1 MRVFMSTTPV
11 LELENGA
18 LVAIGCGIDGQ
29 RPLSVEIEGCTIT
42 SLYMFGSIRD
52 TIEPIGPSCF
62 SMKRTWSL
70 ESGSYRL
77 CASFKPIGL
86 ADSQAF
92 VPAAY
97 YQGNVRGKGSYP
109 NARIS
114 EHWEFLETRS
124 AIPAAVCLYDSS
136 STFCMGMRASWP
148 HASSTWK
155 DGSIVFHIPG
165 FEAPFSYKGKSLLER
180 QDGQGL
186 TMKVDAPVSR
196 TFIGSFSSKSLLAG
210 YEEFIQAFSS
220 QVEPAERLDPE
231 SLADKKALLLRQLLS
246 LVRLRGDEE
255 AYLVMGCGNG
265 SYQDIY
271 EFTAGSFLVKSLE
284 AAAML
289 ASLDVQRILDEA
301 SDPIKDILQKELDR
315 LEGLGLKDLARRIA
329 RFFFRAERAPG
340 VFQDCHDLR
349 TGEWGGYLGVSEHPE
364 YRDLVNARCNG
375 EAMMGYLRLYES
387 LKDEEYLELAL
398 RVASF
403 YLKAQCPDGSFGRWW
418 SVDMK
423 PVNRDGTNGAY
434 ILSFLCRLYSI
445 RPSDEIKA
453 AIEKAADYY
462 ASLIESGLFYGDTLD
477 ADSCDKEAGEALLG
491 AMLSLLESPRFSSSR
506 YLEAAK
512 KATSFLLSWI
522 WQDDLVFKASTPLG
536 KRGFHTRGMTSAS
549 IANQHLDDYGMMI
562 ANDLIRLDRLC
573 PRALYKDQARLMVSS
588 ALQLM
593 SSPKDTLGRSSD
605 YYGWQPE
612 QMNHTSWDYFND
624 IARHDGWFSIHIAW
638 VNVLVLDYLEQNLEL
653 GSDMLLG

>member
-114 EHWEFLETRS
+114 EHWEFLETRR

-220 QVEPAERLDPE
+220 QVGPAERLDPE

-434 ILSFLCRLYSI
+434 ILSFL
-445 RPSDEIKA
+445 
-453 AIEKAADYY
+453 
-462 ASLIESGLFYGDTLD
+462 
-477 ADSCDKEAGEALLG
+477 
-491 AMLSLLESPRFSSSR
+491 
-506 YLEAAK
+506 
-512 KATSFLLSWI
+512 LSWI

-573 PRALYKDQARLMVSS
+573 PRALYKDQAKLMVSS